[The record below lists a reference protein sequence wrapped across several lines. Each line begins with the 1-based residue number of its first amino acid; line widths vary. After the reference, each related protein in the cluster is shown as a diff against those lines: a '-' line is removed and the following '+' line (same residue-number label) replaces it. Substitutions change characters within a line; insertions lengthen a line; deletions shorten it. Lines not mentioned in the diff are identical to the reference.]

1 MTMASN
7 GPAENSE
14 TSEISVSR
22 AEDGWI
28 RFLNKRNVL
37 RVLVLL
43 LIGTLLISFL
53 VGLG

>member
-7 GPAENSE
+7 DPSEN
-14 TSEISVSR
+14 TDPPEIGVSR
-22 AEDGWI
+22 AEDGWM

-43 LIGTLLISFL
+43 LIGTILISFL
-53 VGLG
+53 IGL